1 MKVIRN
7 FPAIGGQGHPKAQ
20 NGSAPRPWSEPPLHG
35 RTRSSGGF
43 FGNGQDDGY
52 PTDDFSMSFAAQD
65 RAEWPAADARYER
78 ASDTRAPYSDTW
90 ADQSPDP
97 YSAPQ
102 SQRGRSSGVVQSLG
116 AVLSLALIVGAGAW
130 VWQLMQR
137 DVSGV
142 PVVRALEGP
151 LRVLPENP
159 GGTQVS
165 HQGLSVTQLAAAQEH
180 EPGSDLI
187 LAPLSAELQ
196 LDDMLPT
203 ATLATE
209 DTMPSLLDDAD
220 PVLAALQQVNAAPAA
235 AASQPLGIN
244 SPTQQA
250 VARSVR
256 PPARGRVV
264 SSVAPATSTAA
275 PAQGS
280 NMADDLAAS
289 VASSVVQG
297 LSGQQRLDVD
307 PASIPAGTRLVQLGA
322 YDDIDSAHRAW
333 DLLKQRFSPLL
344 DDKGRVVEAAHSGGS
359 TFFRLRAHGF
369 QDERDARR
377 FCSALAD
384 QQVDCIPVL
393 VR

>member
-1 MKVIRN
+1 MKVIRS
-7 FPAIGGQGHPKAQ
+7 FPAIGGQGHPKARH
-20 NGSAPRPWSEPPLHG
+20 GSVERPWSEPPLH
-35 RTRSSGGF
+35 SGLRASEGF
-43 FGNGQDDGY
+43 FDDGHSNGY
-52 PTDDFSMSFAAQD
+52 HSPEFPSYHAAQD
-65 RAEWPAADARYER
+65 ATEWAVAQARFERSPETHAAYAQ
-78 ASDTRAPYSDTW
+78 TW
-90 ADQSPDP
+90 ADPNPDP
-97 YSAPQ
+97 FPESTARP
-102 SQRGRSSGVVQSLG
+102 SQPSGIVQSFG

-159 GGTQVS
+159 GGTQAS
-165 HQGLSVTQLAAAQEH
+165 HQGLSVTQLAAAQER

-235 AASQPLGIN
+235 MSQPLGIN
-244 SPTQQA
+244 SPTQRA
-250 VARSVR
+250 VARSLR
-256 PPARGRVV
+256 PQPRGQG
-264 SSVAPATSTAA
+264 VASMSPAA
-275 PAQGS
+275 PAASAPESQ
-280 NMADDLAAS
+280 MADDLAAS

-297 LSGQQRLDVD
+297 LSGQQKIDID
-307 PASIPAGTRLVQLGA
+307 PATIPVGTRLVQLGA
-322 YDDIDSAHRAW
+322 YDDVDSAHRAW
-333 DLLKQRFSPLL
+333 DQLKQRFSPLL
-344 DDKGRVVEAAHSGGS
+344 DDKGRVVEAAQSGGS

-369 QDERDARR
+369 RDERDARR

>member
-7 FPAIGGQGHPKAQ
+7 FPVIGGQAHPKARH
-20 NGSAPRPWSEPPLHG
+20 GPARRPWSEPPLHG
-35 RTRSSGGF
+35 GSRFSDGF
-43 FGNGQDDGY
+43 FEDGHGNDY
-52 PTDDFSMSFAAQD
+52 HTPEFPASYAAQD
-65 RAEWPAADARYER
+65 RAEWSVADARYQHPPE
-78 ASDTRAPYSDTW
+78 TRAPYSATW
-90 ADQSPDP
+90 AEQSSDP
-97 YSAPQ
+97 YSEPQ
-102 SQRGRSSGVVQSLG
+102 SRPSASGGIIQSFG

-187 LAPLSAELQ
+187 LAPLSAELR

-209 DTMPSLLDDAD
+209 DTMPSVLDEAD
-220 PVLAALQQVNAAPAA
+220 PVLAALQQVTATPA

-244 SPTQQA
+244 SPTHQA

-256 PPARGRVV
+256 PQARGQVLASV
-264 SSVAPATSTAA
+264 SPAA
-275 PAQGS
+275 PAASTLTSQ
-280 NMADDLAAS
+280 MVDDLAAS

-297 LSGQQRLDVD
+297 LSGQQKVDVD
-307 PASIPAGTRLVQLGA
+307 PATIAAGTRLVQLGA
-322 YDDIDSAHRAW
+322 YDDVDSANRAW

-344 DDKGRVVEAAHSGGS
+344 DDKGRVVEAAQSGGS

-369 QDERDARR
+369 RDERDARR